1 MRIGRFA
8 VGEGGADLLREIDR
22 QSSLAVVRDESAG
35 RTDIAWGYIRRAGAL
50 VEIAVPPNPGFDPP
64 SRPRSDA
71 AVEHPRL
78 DAGRPRDGLVRHQQ
92 RRLARIQVAVD
103 LVAPT

>member
-1 MRIGRFA
+1 VRIGRFA

-35 RTDIAWGYIRRAGAL
+35 RTDMHGATSGAPGLWSRSRFLPIRAS
-50 VEIAVPPNPGFDPP
+50 IPKPPPI
-64 SRPRSDA
+64 RP

-78 DAGRPRDGLVRHQQ
+78 DAGRPRDGLVQHQQ

>member
-1 MRIGRFA
+1 VRIGRFA

-50 VEIAVPPNPGFDPP
+50 VEIAVPPDPGFDPQAAP
-64 SRPRSDA
+64 DPTPLWNILDWTPGGRGTDSCGTSSGVLPEFRS
-71 AVEHPRL
+71 PW
-78 DAGRPRDGLVRHQQ
+78 
-92 RRLARIQVAVD
+92 
-103 LVAPT
+103 TW